1 MFAIMS
7 YMKPLTPSMP
17 HVIMMVGI
25 PGAGKTTFAEHF
37 AKTFSAP
44 YLNPR
49 TLSFSENIAVDV
61 AKKVTNAFLGELL
74 KTNRT
79 LLYEGPTETRAE
91 RTAIIAQAKKA
102 GYRTLLVW
110 VQTEPVEAK
119 RRATRRTE
127 SNTHMNAVDFKNSLE
142 TFQVPA
148 ETERFIVIS
157 GRHTYATQL
166 KTVLK
171 NLVREQPAT
180 QVPPAPRQSIV
191 RDGRNIT
198 VR

>member
-1 MFAIMS
+1 
-7 YMKPLTPSMP
+7 MKPLTPSTP

-25 PGAGKTTFAEHF
+25 PGAGKTAFAEHF

-49 TLSFSENIAVDV
+49 TLSFSESIATDI
-61 AKKVTNAFLGELL
+61 AKKVTSAFLEELL

-79 LLYEGPTETRAE
+79 LLYEGPTETKAE
-91 RTAIIAQAKKA
+91 RTAIIARAKKA

-127 SNTHMNAVDFKNSLE
+127 TNTHISAVEFKNSLE
-142 TFQVPA
+142 TFQVPT

-171 NLVREQPAT
+171 NLVREQPTT
-180 QVPPAPRQSIV
+180 QVPPAPRQPIV